1 MRFMLR
7 HAHRGAAPGLPCDGA
22 IDKIEA
28 ALHAGAPDAGAYT
41 DGYLRLAE
49 AIGRPTGPFP
59 DDFYALHVHHGRMAA
74 EEAVGRA
81 LAEAAAPEPTPRDL
95 MLRLFVAALVAEPGY
110 AASRGRAL
118 EDGRQVEAS
127 CYNATVLI
135 SKQSAVRRAWDNPA
149 FVNIY
154 SARCGAVLGLLD
166 PTSAP
171 CRAYGADLGRRL
183 FAGELS
189 PAAVG
194 GARERDLCAAATAAE
209 VAEIANRSAQTV
221 KLKSSTLFRCPF
233 CKKNECTYQE
243 VQLRGADEEP
253 DYRCICSNPE
263 CGKRFKGRT

>member
-1 MRFMLR
+1 MLR
-7 HAHRGAAPGLPCDGA
+7 HACAGAAPDA
-22 IDKIEA
+22 INNIEA
-28 ALHAGAPDAGAYT
+28 ALHSRCGAGAYT
-41 DGYLRLAE
+41 DGYLRLA
-49 AIGRPTGPFP
+49 AVIGQPTGPFP
-59 DDFYALHVHHGRMAA
+59 DDYYADMVQAGRMTAD
-74 EEAVGRA
+74 EAVGCM
-81 LAEAAAPEPTPRDL
+81 LAPAPAPAPAPRDV
-95 MLRLFVAALVAEPGY
+95 MLRHFVAAVVAEPGY
-110 AASRGRAL
+110 AADRGRAL
-118 EDGRQVEAS
+118 DDSRQIEAS

-149 FVNIY
+149 FTNIY
-154 SARCGAVLGLLD
+154 SARCGSVLGLLD
-166 PTSAP
+166 PASAP
-171 CRAYGADLGRRL
+171 CRAYGADLGSRL
-183 FAGELS
+183 FRGEVS